1 MKIKVIIHQAEWG
14 GYWAEVPAIP
24 VCFTQG
30 DSWEEL
36 IKNVYEGVEACL
48 SVDIEKIKINPS
60 DKILDV
66 AIWRMFLAKDYV
78 KF

>member
-1 MKIKVIIHQAEWG
+1 MKIKVIIHQAEEG

-24 VCFTQG
+24 GCLTEG

-36 IKNVYEGVEACL
+36 IKNIHEAVEACL

-66 AIWRMFLAKDYV
+66 AI
-78 KF
+78 